1 MIGNP
6 NNSPLPAGPESTQG
20 GGMNQQPTEI
30 KIRFNGSKPLATYIL
45 LGVSVV
51 LFLLQVL
58 SEWLTG
64 VDIPFMLGG
73 KINDAI
79 TAGQY
84 WRLFTPMLLHGSILH
99 LALNMYALVILGRSI
114 EYNFGRLRFLALY
127 VAAGFAGNVVS
138 YLLSPN
144 PSIGSSTAIFG
155 LLAAEAVF
163 VYQNRKFYGTRSK
176 SILINA
182 ASIAAINLVLGLNP
196 GIDNWGHLGGL
207 LGGILFTWLGG
218 PQWEL
223 KGLVPNLEI
232 EDQRTSNHSLTALVI
247 TLFIFIS
254 IGLASIF
261 LRQ

>member
-1 MIGNP
+1 MIYNQ
-6 NNSPLPAGPESTQG
+6 NNQPLPTEPG
-20 GGMNQQPTEI
+20 GSLGDGLNPQSIPI
-30 KIRFNGSKPLATYIL
+30 KIRFNGSKPLATYLL
-45 LGVSVV
+45 LGVSIA
-51 LFLLQVL
+51 LFLLQML

-99 LALNMYALVILGRSI
+99 LALNMYALVILGRNI

-163 VYQNRKFYGTRSK
+163 VYQNRKFYGARSK

-182 ASIAAINLVLGLNP
+182 ATIAAINLVLGLNP

-218 PQWEL
+218 PRWEL
-223 KGLVPNLEI
+223 KGLIPNLEI
-232 EDQRTSNHSLTALVI
+232 EDQRTSNHSLTALAI
-247 TLFIFIS
+247 TLVVFIS
-254 IGLASIF
+254 IGFASIF